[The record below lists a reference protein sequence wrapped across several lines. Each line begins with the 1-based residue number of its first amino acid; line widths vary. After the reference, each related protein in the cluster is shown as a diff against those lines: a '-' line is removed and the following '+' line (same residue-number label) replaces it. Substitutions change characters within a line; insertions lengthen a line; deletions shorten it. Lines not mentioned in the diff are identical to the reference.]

1 MENNISNAESL
12 KARISQDMI
21 TAVKARE
28 KVRSLVL
35 RSLNSAIKNTEII
48 KRTKIS
54 KGSEGG
60 DLEKMSLL
68 TDEEVIGVISSQI
81 KQRKDSIS
89 EFEKA
94 NRQDLVQKE
103 KEEMDILMSYLPP
116 QMSEAEVRDIVAN
129 AIAKTGANTVKE
141 MGRVMAFIMPQVKGK
156 ADGTM
161 VSGIV
166 KEMLSK

>member
-1 MENNISNAESL
+1 MENTISNSNSIKE
-12 KARISQDMI
+12 RISQDLLVAMR
-21 TAVKARE
+21 AKD

-48 KRTKIS
+48 KRAKMN
-54 KGSEGG
+54 KGAEGTE
-60 DLEKMSLL
+60 LEKVGAL

-81 KQRKDSIS
+81 KQRKDSII

-94 NRQDLVQKE
+94 NRTDLVDKE
-103 KEEMDILMSYLPP
+103 KEEMAILVVYLPP
-116 QMSEAEVRDIVAN
+116 QLSEAEVRDIVAN
-129 AIAKTGANTVKE
+129 GIAKTGANTVKE